1 MDTQT
6 ATPAKP
12 KRPGNRGNLTNEGKG
27 RPPGTPNKVTRTFR
41 ETVTKLLEDN
51 SKNVGIWLGRVAEH
65 DPGKALDL
73 MAKLAEYAAPKL
85 SKVEV
90 SADVEVTHGY
100 AFHIERPN
108 RPAIEGEA
116 ARVHALPVPE
126 PDGPGAP
133 AQVIDFQTIDK

>member
-6 ATPAKP
+6 VTPAKP
-12 KRPGNRGNLTNEGKG
+12 KRPGNRDNLTNEGKG
-27 RPPGTPNKVTRTFR
+27 RPPGTPNKVTKTFR

-51 SKNVGIWLGRVAEH
+51 SANVGVWLGRVAEH

-100 AFHIERPN
+100 AFHIERPA
-108 RPAIEGEA
+108 RPAIDGESS
-116 ARVHALPVPE
+116 RVNALPVPE
-126 PDGPGAP
+126 SDGSGLS
-133 AQVIDFQTIDK
+133 AQVVDFQTIDK

>member
-1 MDTQT
+1 MDQVQQE
-6 ATPAKP
+6 P
-12 KRPGNRGNLTNEGKG
+12 KSTKGTIPGHPNLVRDG
-27 RPPGTPNKVTRTFR
+27 RKKGTPNKSTQTFR
-41 ETVTKLLEDN
+41 DTISKLLEDN
-51 SKNVGIWLGRVAEH
+51 SQNVGVWLGRVAEH

-100 AFHIERPN
+100 AFHIERPG

-116 ARVHALPVPE
+116 SRVDALPVPGQE
-126 PDGPGAP
+126 GYGAP
-133 AQVIDFQTIDK
+133 PQVIDFQTIDK

>member
-1 MDTQT
+1 MDT
-6 ATPAKP
+6 ATQETKST
-12 KRPGNRGNLTNEGKG
+12 KGTIPGHPNLVRDG
-27 RPPGTPNKVTRTFR
+27 RKKGTPNKSTQTFR

-51 SKNVGIWLGRVAEH
+51 SKNVGVWLGRVAEH

-100 AFHIERPN
+100 AFHIERPS
-108 RPAIEGEA
+108 RPAIDGESS
-116 ARVHALPVPE
+116 RVDALPS
-126 PDGPGAP
+126 PGQDASNLS
-133 AQVIDFQTIDK
+133 AQIVDLQAIDK

>member
-1 MDTQT
+1 M
-6 ATPAKP
+6 
-12 KRPGNRGNLTNEGKG
+12 
-27 RPPGTPNKVTRTFR
+27 
-41 ETVTKLLEDN
+41 EDN

-100 AFHIERPN
+100 AFHIERPG

-116 ARVHALPVPE
+116 SRVEALPSPGQ
-126 PDGPGAP
+126 DGSDLS
-133 AQVIDFQTIDK
+133 AQIVDFQAIDK

>member
-1 MDTQT
+1 MDTQ
-6 ATPAKP
+6 AASDRAK
-12 KRPGNRGNLTNEGKG
+12 RGNSANLTNAGKG
-27 RPPGTPNKVTRTFR
+27 RPPGTPNKFTTSFR

-51 SKNVGIWLGRVAEH
+51 SANVGVWLGRVAEH

-100 AFHIERPN
+100 AFQIERPS

-116 ARVHALPVPE
+116 ARVQELPSPE
-126 PDGPGAP
+126 PDASGSS
-133 AQVIDFQTIDK
+133 AQIVDFQAIDK

>member
-1 MDTQT
+1 MDTQV
-6 ATPAKP
+6 ASDKAK
-12 KRPGNRGNLTNEGKG
+12 RGNSANLTNAGKG
-27 RPPGTPNKVTRTFR
+27 RPPGTPNKFTTSFR

-51 SKNVGIWLGRVAEH
+51 SANVGVWLGRVAEN

-100 AFHIERPN
+100 AFHIERPS

-116 ARVHALPVPE
+116 ARVDALPVPE
-126 PDGPGAP
+126 PDGSGAP
-133 AQVIDFQTIDK
+133 AQVIDFQPIDK